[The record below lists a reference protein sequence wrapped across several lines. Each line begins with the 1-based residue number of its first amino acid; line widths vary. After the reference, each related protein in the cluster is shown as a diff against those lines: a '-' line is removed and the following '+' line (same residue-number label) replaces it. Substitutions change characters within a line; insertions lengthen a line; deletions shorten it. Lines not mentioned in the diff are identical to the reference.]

1 MEVLRSKKFT
11 MRVEDVAGQ
20 SFEAHGRRINAFDL
34 VVKIKFPKIGMVG
47 SVHFLRP
54 LIPN

>member
-1 MEVLRSKKFT
+1 
-11 MRVEDVAGQ
+11 VAGQ
-20 SFEAHGRRINAFDL
+20 PFEAHGRRINAFDL
-34 VVKIKFPKIGMVG
+34 VVKIKFPKIGMVR